1 MGVGSVERV
10 AHSQG
15 FMTPYVAYSVLG
27 CFQGEKLSKET
38 LRTFVGGGGLSEEKM
53 TGAAE

>member
-10 AHSQG
+10 GRSQE

-27 CFQGEKLSKET
+27 CFQGETLSNESLDENAREGWKK
-38 LRTFVGGGGLSEEKM
+38 R
-53 TGAAE
+53 